1 MRTLSALDF
10 VRASRSVAVELLAGR
25 GHYDRVIGAIREA
38 KHSVWVATANVKEL
52 RVEDHRARPGKRRS
66 SSGAGTFRSILHIF
80 DELAGRGVELRLLH
94 ATAPSGPFAQEF
106 ERLPQ
111 LKGAALVAGR
121 LQMRQCP
128 RVHLKLVVVDGAVAY
143 LGSANFTGAG
153 LGVKGEGRR
162 NFELGVV
169 TTDDL
174 ALDELQQVY
183 DEIWSGRGCRGCR
196 LRSVCPSPLDG
207 MAFDGGGTQVEKNS
221 ASLRKMASLRRDV
234 KGKVGPKSKVPT

>member
-1 MRTLSALDF
+1 MSALDF
-10 VRASRSVAVELLAGR
+10 VRASRAVAVELVAGR

-52 RVEDHRARPGKRRS
+52 RVEDHRARPGARRS
-66 SSGAGTFRSILHIF
+66 SGGGGTFRSILHIF

-94 ATAPSGPFAQEF
+94 ATAPSGPFAQELL
-106 ERLPQ
+106 RLPR
-111 LKGAALVAGR
+111 LKGSASAAGR

-162 NFELGVV
+162 NFELGAV

-174 ALDELQQVY
+174 ALDELQQVF

-196 LRSVCPSPLDG
+196 LRSICPGPLDG
-207 MAFDGGGTQVEKNS
+207 GPILRGPEQAVKNS
-221 ASLRKMASLRRDV
+221 ALGRKMTSPLRNL
-234 KGKVGPKSKVPT
+234 KGKVAHKPKVRT

>member
-1 MRTLSALDF
+1 MTSLSALDF
-10 VRASRSVAVELLAGR
+10 VRASRSVAVELIAGR

-66 SSGAGTFRSILHIF
+66 SAGGGTFRSILHIF
-80 DELAGRGVELRLLH
+80 DELAARGVELRLLH
-94 ATAPSGPFAQEF
+94 AAAPSGPFAQQLL
-106 ERLPQ
+106 RLP
-111 LKGAALVAGR
+111 LLNGGPAEPGR
-121 LQMRQCP
+121 LQRRHCP
-128 RVHLKLVVVDGAVAY
+128 RVHLKLVVVDGALAY

-196 LRSVCPSPLDG
+196 LRSICPQPLDG
-207 MAFDGGGTQVEKNS
+207 GETNPAETGLKNS
-221 ASLRKMASLRRDV
+221 ASGRKMPSLRRNV
-234 KGKVGPKSKVPT
+234 KGKVGPKPKVLT